1 MLPQHMVVRTKKDHQ
16 QGRLIAE
23 ALVFWTASISTG
35 FWSVDAWMQDLLGGP
50 WLGAEIVIL
59 SPPDSPLPL
68 GCQVVSDSPV
78 QKSSQEGSR
87 KTNNKNKGKLK

>member
-1 MLPQHMVVRTKKDHQ
+1 
-16 QGRLIAE
+16 
-23 ALVFWTASISTG
+23 
-35 FWSVDAWMQDLLGGP
+35 MQDLLGGP

>member
-35 FWSVDAWMQDLLGGP
+35 FGASMQDLLGGP